1 MRMYTEIVTAAVIIG
16 CIPCIIH
23 CWLYRGPW
31 PTLGFF
37 LGGFIFGI
45 VRENIVA
52 LLPGMYIY
60 PNHPIYIG
68 AAPIMMGFGWSASFY
83 ASWCLAEVILKAF
96 VPSQKDGLLAVSLTT
111 AIITATLSVVV
122 EAPAGASATQ
132 WWIWPP
138 EAITV
143 FYEMPAIV
151 PFGWAG
157 AAFLF
162 VLVFKLITAKQQN
175 PQKAA
180 LLFLIATLCVIVIH
194 LVYTLAVRTIII
206 LISG

>member
-1 MRMYTEIVTAAVIIG
+1 MYAEIVTAAVMIG
-16 CIPCIIH
+16 CIPCMLH
-23 CWLYRGPW
+23 CWLYRGHW
-31 PTLGFF
+31 QTLTFF

-52 LLPGMYIY
+52 LLPGMYTY
-60 PNHPIYIG
+60 PNHPLYIG

-83 ASWCLAEVILKAF
+83 ASWCLAEVILEGF
-96 VPSQKDGLLAVSLTT
+96 IPSHKNSLIAVSLVT
-111 AIITATLSVVV
+111 AVIAGCLSIAV
-122 EAPAGASATQ
+122 EIPAGASMTQ

-138 EAITV
+138 EAIAV

-162 VLVFKLITAKQQN
+162 VLAFAFIMKKVQE
-175 PQKAA
+175 PRKAA
-180 LLFLIATLCVIVIH
+180 LIFLIMTFVVIVIH
-194 LVYTLAVRTIII
+194 LLYTLAVRSIIVF
-206 LISG
+206 LIG

>member
-1 MRMYTEIVTAAVIIG
+1 MYTEIITAAVMIG

-23 CWLYRGPW
+23 CWLYRGRW
-31 PTLGFF
+31 PTLAFF

-52 LLPGMYIY
+52 LLPGMYTY
-60 PNHPIYIG
+60 PNHPLYIG
-68 AAPIMMGFGWSASFY
+68 SAPIMMGFGWSASFY
-83 ASWCLAEVILKAF
+83 ASWCLAEVIIEAF
-96 VPSQKDGLLAVSLTT
+96 APSQKDSMLSVSLIT
-111 AIITATLSVVV
+111 AIITATVSVVV
-122 EAPAGASATQ
+122 EAPAGASSTQ

-138 EAITV
+138 EAVTV

-162 VLVFKLITAKQQN
+162 VLIFKLIMKKQQN
-175 PQKAA
+175 PQKAT
-180 LLFLIATLCVIVIH
+180 LLFIIASLGIIAIH
-194 LVYTLAVRTIII
+194 LVYTLVVRT
-206 LISG
+206 LIVLLMG

>member
-1 MRMYTEIVTAAVIIG
+1 MYAEIVTLAVMIG

-23 CWLYRGPW
+23 CWLTRGSW
-31 PTLGFF
+31 QTAAFF
-37 LGGFIFGI
+37 IGGFVFGI

-52 LLPGMYIY
+52 LVPTLYTYPG
-60 PNHPIYIG
+60 HPLYIG
-68 AAPIMMGFGWSASFY
+68 AAPLMMGFGWSASFY
-83 ASWCLAEVILKAF
+83 ASWCIAEKLLEAF
-96 VPSQKDGLLAVSLTT
+96 MPTQKEGIVAVPLLT
-111 AIITATLSVVV
+111 AIIAATVALVV
-122 EAPAGASATQ
+122 EIPAGAPETQ

-162 VLVFKLITAKQQN
+162 ILFFRYFMNKDTNMKKNTIMFIISTIVIIIIH
-175 PQKAA
+175 
-180 LLFLIATLCVIVIH
+180 LLYTLGVRFLIVQL
-194 LVYTLAVRTIII
+194 L
-206 LISG
+206 G